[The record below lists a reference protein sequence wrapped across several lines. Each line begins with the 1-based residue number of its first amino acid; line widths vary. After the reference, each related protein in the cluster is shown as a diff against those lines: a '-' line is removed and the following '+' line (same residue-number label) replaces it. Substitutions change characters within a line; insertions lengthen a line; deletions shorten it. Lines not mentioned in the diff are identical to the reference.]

1 MIKVSV
7 LVAIYN
13 SRKWLRECLDSLLC
27 QSLTECEFLCVDDGS
42 TDGSDRIVEQYS
54 AEDSRFRLIRQAN
67 QGLSVTRNTGIK
79 EARGEYLAFLDGD
92 DMFASHRALE
102 ILFQR
107 SVKDDLELLSFETEL
122 VYEGRM
128 AEKNNRDALFTKV
141 HQYPGIRRGS
151 QFLTEMIENQEY
163 HDTVWL
169 LFVRRRW
176 LLDQGIGFY
185 PGIFYED
192 APFCMRCY
200 LRAERMAH
208 LSEKLYRYRIRERSI
223 TTSPIEWQHV
233 YGRVV
238 GLGQMLRLFL
248 LPEYGDP
255 RLQRA
260 MEKYLSQALF
270 HIRYLDEFRTGDV
283 TDIAADPYHTFLL
296 KLLEVGEW
304 RMEVNEEVILAGL
317 EKMAKDSEGII
328 LYGAGVVGRLF
339 ARFLDARG
347 LREKIRCFAVSQR
360 PAISSVEGIPVLS
373 VREALN
379 LPGQVVLSVVEH
391 GARREMKETLRGLG
405 VARVWEFDD
414 YIYRALRRFS
424 EEVLCSHQVH
434 YPNAPF
440 TSTRGMED
448 LIFEAV
454 PELGTALRWGE
465 VKDHPNQIFEHFMA
479 WGDEVIYVLDD
490 HRLRGIVTPGD
501 LIRSLEKGERMPK
514 PNRDFVFVR
523 DKGDVDGAAAAFR
536 RFPGIHEVPVVKEG
550 RFLGVLKSGE
560 RKSQEEWR
568 DIRRRL
574 KEGIL
579 EIERREWV
587 QKDVKRLLGINGK
600 KFIYRYLSEKD
611 MELTD
616 KERRIYEGKSR
627 IGDKGL
633 SALTF
638 REQQIFFGSHCP
650 PGYGDEVIR
659 DFEECAMIYKN
670 GIPGLED
677 RNGRIFHIKNGT
689 RIVPNAPA
697 EAAKKIVMVGPC
709 TLFGVYTR
717 EEETVEAC
725 LQEMLLEEG
734 FEDYQVVNCCVGGG
748 ETSLPRLLCQE
759 LAPEDM
765 VIIMT
770 EDFDVWKGLEAE
782 GLGSVT
788 CLESMSEVWDGI
800 PRPVDHVLNSAQHCD
815 YVVNQSIARKMFRD
829 IKTSLQTGRE
839 GEIRRSALQDHY
851 ISWDVARY
859 YRAYLEPYKRVVQKG
874 DRVGA
879 VVMTCNPFT
888 KGHRFLVEY
897 ACKKVDHLYI
907 LVVEEDRF
915 AFSFKDRISMVKR
928 GTADL
933 EQVSVLPS
941 GKYVISDRTF
951 MQYFKKDRVRNVE
964 DMDYDVHIFGEIVAK
979 ELGIQYRFLGEE
991 PFDQVTAK
999 YNETIKR
1006 ILPSYGI
1013 VTVEIPRAKDK
1024 GDEII
1029 SASKVRKCIEAG
1041 EYDRLA
1047 GMVPDSTLGYLQSVL

>member
-42 TDGSDRIVEQYS
+42 TDSSDRIVEQYS
-54 AEDSRFRLIRQAN
+54 AADSRFRLIRQEN

-107 SVKDDLELLSFETEL
+107 SAKDDLDLLSFETEL
-122 VYEGRM
+122 VYDGKM

-141 HQYPGIRRGS
+141 HQYPGIRKGS
-151 QFLTEMIENQEY
+151 EFLTEMIENQEY

-176 LLDQGIGFY
+176 LLEQGILFY
-185 PGIFYED
+185 PGILYED

-200 LRAERMAH
+200 LQAGRMAH
-208 LSEKLYRYRIRERSI
+208 LSEKLYRYRIRENSI
-223 TTSPIEWQHV
+223 TTSPIGWQHV
-233 YGRVV
+233 YGRVM

-248 LPEYGDP
+248 SPEYGDP
-255 RLQRA
+255 RLQKA
-260 MEKYLSQALF
+260 MEKYFSQALF
-270 HIRYLDEFRTGDV
+270 HIRYLDEFRNGD
-283 TDIAADPYHTFLL
+283 AANIDTDPYQTLLL
-296 KLLEVGEW
+296 KILEVGQW
-304 RMEVNEEVILAGL
+304 RREVNEDVILAGL
-317 EKMAKDSEGII
+317 EKMVKDSQGVI

-347 LREKIRCFAVSQR
+347 LREKIKCFAVSQK
-360 PAISSVEGIPVLS
+360 PAKSSVEEIPVFSICEAVNLS
-373 VREALN
+373 
-379 LPGQVVLSVVEH
+379 GQVVLSVIEH
-391 GARREMKETLRGLG
+391 GALQEMKETLRRLG
-405 VARVWEFDD
+405 VTRVWEFDH
-414 YIYRALRRFS
+414 YIYRALRHFS
-424 EEVLCSHQVH
+424 KEILCCQSID
-434 YPNAPF
+434 YPNAPVN
-440 TSTRGMED
+440 SAQGKED
-448 LIFEAV
+448 LIFETV
-454 PELGTALRWGE
+454 SELGTAIQWKKVR
-465 VKDHPNQIFEHFMA
+465 DDANQIFEHFMA

-501 LIRSLEKGERMPK
+501 LIRSFQKGERMPK
-514 PNRDFVFVR
+514 LNRDFVFIQ
-523 DKGDVDGAAAAFR
+523 DKGDVDGAKAAFR
-536 RFPGIHEVPVVKEG
+536 RFPGIHQVPVVKEG
-550 RFLGVLKSGE
+550 RFLGVVKSGE
-560 RKSQEEWR
+560 RKSWEEWR

-574 KEGIL
+574 KEGSW

-611 MELTD
+611 MQMTDEELL
-616 KERRIYEGKSR
+616 IYEGKTR
-627 IGDKGL
+627 VADKGL
-633 SALTF
+633 SALSR
-638 REQQIFFGSHCP
+638 REQKIFFGSDCP
-650 PGYGDEVIR
+650 PGYADEVIR

-677 RNGRIFHIKNGT
+677 RNGRIFHIKNGM
-689 RIVPNAPA
+689 RVVPNAPA
-697 EAAKKIVMVGPC
+697 GAAKKIVMVGPC

-717 EEETVEAC
+717 EEKTVEAC

-734 FEDYQVVNCCVGGG
+734 LEDYQVVNCCVGGG

-759 LAPEDM
+759 LAPEDI

-770 EDFDVWKGLEAE
+770 EDFDVWKGLETE
-782 GLGSVT
+782 GQGTVT

-815 YVVNQSIARKMFRD
+815 YVVNQGIARKMFRD
-829 IKTSLQTGRE
+829 IKTSLQSGRA
-839 GEIRRSALQDHY
+839 GEIRRSALQDYY
-851 ISWDVARY
+851 ISWDVAQY
-859 YRAYLEPYKRVVQKG
+859 YRAHLEPYKRLVQKG
-874 DRVGA
+874 ERVGA

-888 KGHRFLVEY
+888 NGHRFLVEY

-941 GKYVISDRTF
+941 GEYVISSRTF

-979 ELGIQYRFLGEE
+979 ELGIQYRFVGEE
-991 PFDQVTAK
+991 PFDKVTAK

-1013 VTVEIPRAKDK
+1013 VTVEIPRAKDE
-1024 GDEII
+1024 GNEII
-1029 SASKVRKCIEAG
+1029 SASKVRKYMEAG

-1047 GMVPDSTLGYLQSVL
+1047 GMVPDSTLASLQSVL